1 MRSIVLFNFHSQD
14 DVAYVVFYKMH
25 WLQSILQK
33 RFWCVYCIFLLKTHF
48 CRTSWTTATTHIH
61 WPYVTTKFWNVVF
74 PALSFQNPVAFVA
87 QLTSNKKEIV
97 VSPKS
102 HSKSAVWS
110 FFQTR
115 YIQPCC
121 LLVHTYLLD

>member
-33 RFWCVYCIFLLKTHF
+33 RFWCVYCIFLLKTH
-48 CRTSWTTATTHIH
+48 THTILPNIMNDGYYSH
-61 WPYVTTKFWNVVF
+61 SLTICDNIWNVVF

-115 YIQPCC
+115 YIQPCR
-121 LLVHTYLLD
+121 LLVPTTY

>member
-1 MRSIVLFNFHSQD
+1 MNDGYYSHSLTICD
-14 DVAYVVFYKMH
+14 N
-25 WLQSILQK
+25 I
-33 RFWCVYCIFLLKTHF
+33 
-48 CRTSWTTATTHIH
+48 
-61 WPYVTTKFWNVVF
+61 WNVVF

-110 FFQTR
+110 FFQTS
-115 YIQPCC
+115 YIQPYG
-121 LLVHTYLLD
+121 LLVPTYLLD